1 MSLTIRPAT
10 AADLSAL
17 HPLIERAYRG
27 APARLGWTHEADL
40 LRGPRTSVAALAEI
54 IADPAQTML
63 VAVEGED
70 GNVGAAG
77 VTEAGMDGASGP
89 ENDKSEGVSSTIT
102 VDGTIVA
109 CVQVSDLG
117 GIAYLGQLA
126 VEPARQ
132 ADGLGRTMLAAA
144 EAYARG
150 LGATRVEMTVIAD
163 RTELIAYYQRRGYDL
178 TGEKRPFPYEAS
190 IAGAVLHM
198 VVMARTLVR

>member
-10 AADLSAL
+10 AADLFAL

-40 LRGPRTSVAALAEI
+40 LRGPRTSVAALA
-54 IADPAQTML
+54 ALVGDPAQTML
-63 VAVEGED
+63 VAVENADTGES
-70 GNVGAAG
+70 AAS
-77 VTEAGMDGASGP
+77 AGSSGTGHS
-89 ENDKSEGVSSTIT
+89 EIDK

-109 CVQVSDLG
+109 CVQVSDIG
-117 GIAYLGQLA
+117 GGVAYLGQLA

-132 ADGLGRTMLAAA
+132 ASGLGRTMIVAA

-150 LGATRVEMTVIAD
+150 LRATRVEMTVIAD
-163 RTELIAYYQRRGYDL
+163 RTELITYYQHRGYIL

-198 VVMARTLVR
+198 VVLARTLV

>member
-10 AADLSAL
+10 AADLAAL

-40 LRGPRTSVAALAEI
+40 LRGPRTSVAALA
-54 IADPAQTML
+54 ALVGDPAQTML
-63 VAVEGED
+63 VAIERADAGE
-70 GNVGAAG
+70 
-77 VTEAGMDGASGP
+77 GASAGG
-89 ENDKSEGVSSTIT
+89 SETGGNRDSES
-102 VDGTIVA
+102 DNASGTIVA

-117 GIAYLGQLA
+117 GVAYLGQLA

-132 ADGLGRTMLAAA
+132 ASGLGRSMIAAA

-163 RTELIAYYQRRGYDL
+163 RTELISYYQRRGYIL

-198 VVMARTLVR
+198 VVLARTLV